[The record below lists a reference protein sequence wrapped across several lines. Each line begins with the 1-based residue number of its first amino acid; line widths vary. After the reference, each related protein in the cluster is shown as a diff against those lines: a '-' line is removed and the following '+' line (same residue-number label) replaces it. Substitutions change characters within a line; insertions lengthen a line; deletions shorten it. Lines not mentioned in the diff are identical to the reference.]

1 MIFSHCQVVI
11 LLSHI
16 SFFEQFIFMVGI
28 GVGKRQGL
36 DTGSNVAKTGLELAA

>member
-16 SFFEQFIFMVGI
+16 SLFEQFIFYGRNW
-28 GVGKRQGL
+28 GRERQGL
-36 DTGSNVAKTGLELAA
+36 DTGSNVAKTGLKLAV